1 MGNVSHLVTRTAALQ
16 SSVENGL
23 AEGMPAKD
31 RQFVTALARGLDILR
46 AFHAGEGMLGNQ
58 EIAHR
63 TGLPKPTVAR
73 LTHTLTE
80 LGYLNYIRRFR
91 KYELGASVLA
101 LGYAAISSMDV
112 RRASRQPLEQL
123 AHALNASTALGG
135 RDRHSMIYLEACRGP
150 SVVAITHDVGTR
162 VPMASTAMGRA
173 YLFSL
178 PDVDRNKQI
187 DAIRR
192 RWRDDWTKVKTGLE
206 RSFKELADRGFC
218 VTWGEWLP
226 ELCGVG
232 VAAAQHRRHRR
243 LCHQRLGA
251 DLPDQPRPARGRL
264 GPAPGQGRARH
275 PHRHGG
281 PAVGRAGRAAAGAAR
296 HHATAS
302 GRRCRRWR
310 AAKARLSCHGHPTT
324 GRCAAGRRRDRDLRP
339 QGRPCRHRR
348 RHLPLSQERAP
359 LWHAGFS
366 RPEGSRLAA
375 DQYSRRRERGLDMD
389 KTPAP
394 ISLAAARG
402 LPWKPGRSAE
412 AFIDGDLEIRFTPR
426 PTNGPQV
433 PHQRDEF
440 YIVAAGTGHFRVEDR
455 VTCGRTGRPSLRR
468 SACGAWLRGLLRRL
482 CDLDRVLRAGEIARA
497 SGVRA
502 WPSADPLRV
511 SVGRDR
517 PQYCSGASSTFLAER
532 TSCTPQRPNFFSE
545 VRHHR

>member
-16 SSVENGL
+16 SSLENGQ
-23 AEGMPAKD
+23 ADGASGKD

-162 VPMASTAMGRA
+162 VPMVSTAMGRA

-206 RSFKELADRGFC
+206 RSFKELADHGFC
-218 VTWGEWLP
+218 VTWG
-226 ELCGVG
+226 
-232 VAAAQHRRHRR
+232 
-243 LCHQRLGA
+243 
-251 DLPDQPRPARGRL
+251 D
-264 GPAPGQGRARH
+264 
-275 PHRHGG
+275 
-281 PAVGRAGRAAAGAAR
+281 
-296 HHATAS
+296 
-302 GRRCRRWR
+302 
-310 AAKARLSCHGHPTT
+310 
-324 GRCAAGRRRDRDLRP
+324 
-339 QGRPCRHRR
+339 
-348 RHLPLSQERAP
+348 
-359 LWHAGFS
+359 
-366 RPEGSRLAA
+366 
-375 DQYSRRRERGLDMD
+375 
-389 KTPAP
+389 
-394 ISLAAARG
+394 
-402 LPWKPGRSAE
+402 
-412 AFIDGDLEIRFTPR
+412 
-426 PTNGPQV
+426 
-433 PHQRDEF
+433 
-440 YIVAAGTGHFRVEDR
+440 
-455 VTCGRTGRPSLRR
+455 
-468 SACGAWLRGLLRRL
+468 
-482 CDLDRVLRAGEIARA
+482 
-497 SGVRA
+497 
-502 WPSADPLRV
+502 
-511 SVGRDR
+511 
-517 PQYCSGASSTFLAER
+517 
-532 TSCTPQRPNFFSE
+532 
-545 VRHHR
+545 

>member
-16 SSVENGL
+16 SSVDGL

-112 RRASRQPLEQL
+112 RRASHQPLEQL

-178 PDVDRNKQI
+178 TDIDRNKQI

-192 RWRDDWTKVKTGLE
+192 RWRDDWDKVKAGME
-206 RSFKELADRGFC
+206 RSFKELADHGFC

-232 VAAAQHRRHRR
+232 APLRNTDGTAAYAINASAPIYQISRDRLEADWGPRLVKVARDIRTGMAAQPSSA
-243 LCHQRLGA
+243 Q
-251 DLPDQPRPARGRL
+251 
-264 GPAPGQGRARH
+264 PAPSAIASRPVVGNGSSNG
-275 PHRHGG
+275 HR
-281 PAVGRAGRAAAGAAR
+281 PP
-296 HHATAS
+296 
-302 GRRCRRWR
+302 WR
-310 AAKARLSCHGHPTT
+310 AAKT
-324 GRCAAGRRRDRDLRP
+324 RR
-339 QGRPCRHRR
+339 
-348 RHLPLSQERAP
+348 
-359 LWHAGFS
+359 
-366 RPEGSRLAA
+366 
-375 DQYSRRRERGLDMD
+375 
-389 KTPAP
+389 
-394 ISLAAARG
+394 
-402 LPWKPGRSAE
+402 
-412 AFIDGDLEIRFTPR
+412 
-426 PTNGPQV
+426 
-433 PHQRDEF
+433 
-440 YIVAAGTGHFRVEDR
+440 
-455 VTCGRTGRPSLRR
+455 
-468 SACGAWLRGLLRRL
+468 
-482 CDLDRVLRAGEIARA
+482 
-497 SGVRA
+497 
-502 WPSADPLRV
+502 
-511 SVGRDR
+511 
-517 PQYCSGASSTFLAER
+517 
-532 TSCTPQRPNFFSE
+532 
-545 VRHHR
+545 

>member
-16 SSVENGL
+16 SSAENGL

-112 RRASRQPLEQL
+112 RRASRQPLETL

-178 PDVDRNKQI
+178 PDADRNKQI

-192 RWRDDWTKVKTGLE
+192 RWRDDWTKVKSGLD
-206 RSFKELADRGFC
+206 RSFKELADHGFC

-232 VAAAQHRRHRR
+232 APLRNTDGTAAYAINASAPIYQISRDRLEADWGPRLVKVARDIRTGMAAPAATGTAPAHSP
-243 LCHQRLGA
+243 A
-251 DLPDQPRPARGRL
+251 VRPASNG
-264 GPAPGQGRARH
+264 GGNGAR
-275 PHRHGG
+275 P
-281 PAVGRAGRAAAGAAR
+281 PMAAMAR
-296 HHATAS
+296 
-302 GRRCRRWR
+302 R
-310 AAKARLSCHGHPTT
+310 
-324 GRCAAGRRRDRDLRP
+324 
-339 QGRPCRHRR
+339 
-348 RHLPLSQERAP
+348 
-359 LWHAGFS
+359 
-366 RPEGSRLAA
+366 
-375 DQYSRRRERGLDMD
+375 
-389 KTPAP
+389 
-394 ISLAAARG
+394 
-402 LPWKPGRSAE
+402 
-412 AFIDGDLEIRFTPR
+412 
-426 PTNGPQV
+426 
-433 PHQRDEF
+433 
-440 YIVAAGTGHFRVEDR
+440 
-455 VTCGRTGRPSLRR
+455 
-468 SACGAWLRGLLRRL
+468 
-482 CDLDRVLRAGEIARA
+482 
-497 SGVRA
+497 
-502 WPSADPLRV
+502 
-511 SVGRDR
+511 
-517 PQYCSGASSTFLAER
+517 
-532 TSCTPQRPNFFSE
+532 
-545 VRHHR
+545 

>member
-1 MGNVSHLVTRTAALQ
+1 MTHSVRFFDLSQLWISESPFWDMAGLHVRTPKSPSHDCYIGTAMARSAPQRNKRPFTRGVKRMGNVSHLVTRTAAFE
-16 SSVENGL
+16 SSIENGL
-23 AEGMPAKD
+23 AEGSSSKD

-112 RRASRQPLEQL
+112 RRASRAPLEQL

-150 SVVAITHDVGTR
+150 SVVAITHEVGSR

-178 PDVDRNKQI
+178 PDVDRNKQL

-232 VAAAQHRRHRR
+232 APLRNSDGTAAYAVNASAPIYQISRDRLEADWGPRLVKIARDIRTGMAAQPSMVSP
-243 LCHQRLGA
+243 Q
-251 DLPDQPRPARGRL
+251 
-264 GPAPGQGRARH
+264 
-275 PHRHGG
+275 G
-281 PAVGRAGRAAAGAAR
+281 PAVRPAMSNGNGHHMRPPMSAMAR
-296 HHATAS
+296 
-302 GRRCRRWR
+302 R
-310 AAKARLSCHGHPTT
+310 
-324 GRCAAGRRRDRDLRP
+324 
-339 QGRPCRHRR
+339 
-348 RHLPLSQERAP
+348 
-359 LWHAGFS
+359 
-366 RPEGSRLAA
+366 
-375 DQYSRRRERGLDMD
+375 
-389 KTPAP
+389 
-394 ISLAAARG
+394 
-402 LPWKPGRSAE
+402 
-412 AFIDGDLEIRFTPR
+412 
-426 PTNGPQV
+426 
-433 PHQRDEF
+433 
-440 YIVAAGTGHFRVEDR
+440 
-455 VTCGRTGRPSLRR
+455 
-468 SACGAWLRGLLRRL
+468 
-482 CDLDRVLRAGEIARA
+482 
-497 SGVRA
+497 
-502 WPSADPLRV
+502 
-511 SVGRDR
+511 
-517 PQYCSGASSTFLAER
+517 
-532 TSCTPQRPNFFSE
+532 
-545 VRHHR
+545 

>member
-1 MGNVSHLVTRTAALQ
+1 MGNVSHLVTRTAAFE
-16 SSVENGL
+16 SSIENGL
-23 AEGMPAKD
+23 AEGSSSKD

-112 RRASRQPLEQL
+112 RRASRAPLEQL

-178 PDVDRNKQI
+178 PDVDRNKHI

-232 VAAAQHRRHRR
+232 V
-243 LCHQRLGA
+243 
-251 DLPDQPRPARGRL
+251 P
-264 GPAPGQGRARH
+264 
-275 PHRHGG
+275 
-281 PAVGRAGRAAAGAAR
+281 
-296 HHATAS
+296 
-302 GRRCRRWR
+302 
-310 AAKARLSCHGHPTT
+310 
-324 GRCAAGRRRDRDLRP
+324 LRN
-339 QGRPCRHRR
+339 C
-348 RHLPLSQERAP
+348 LLYTSD
-359 LWHAGFS
+359 
-366 RPEGSRLAA
+366 AA
-375 DQYSRRRERGLDMD
+375 DEL
-389 KTPAP
+389 
-394 ISLAAARG
+394 
-402 LPWKPGRSAE
+402 
-412 AFIDGDLEIRFTPR
+412 
-426 PTNGPQV
+426 
-433 PHQRDEF
+433 
-440 YIVAAGTGHFRVEDR
+440 
-455 VTCGRTGRPSLRR
+455 
-468 SACGAWLRGLLRRL
+468 
-482 CDLDRVLRAGEIARA
+482 
-497 SGVRA
+497 
-502 WPSADPLRV
+502 
-511 SVGRDR
+511 
-517 PQYCSGASSTFLAER
+517 
-532 TSCTPQRPNFFSE
+532 
-545 VRHHR
+545 